1 MIGNQMNKI
10 LRTLPVVLLLSG
22 CTTTKLVD
30 HWQAENF
37 GRSDLNNV
45 LIVAV
50 TTSMENRFLFEKVI
64 EQRMLDGGLNSITSI
79 RALGDELPTKEEVE
93 AYVANNDIDYI
104 MATKLES
111 VEVENDYVPP
121 MVRTYYTGPYYP
133 SYGHYYG
140 GYGYGN
146 TITLTRDAY
155 VDTKSTILL
164 VTTIFDVKSGEPV
177 WVGRSETFEPG
188 SIAGLAEQIGRS
200 TWDNIDR

>member
-1 MIGNQMNKI
+1 MNKF
-10 LRTLPVVLLLSG
+10 LLTLLVVLLLSG

-45 LIVAV
+45 LVVAV

-64 EQRMLDGGLNSITSI
+64 EQRMLNGGLNSVTSI
-79 RALGDELPTKEEVE
+79 RALGDELPTKEQVE
-93 AYVANNDIDYI
+93 AYVAENEIDYI
-104 MATKLES
+104 MATKLEN

-140 GYGYGN
+140 GYGYRN
-146 TITLTRDAY
+146 TITLTREAY
-155 VDTKSTILL
+155 VDTKSTVIL
-164 VTTIFDVKSGEPV
+164 VTTIFDAKSGEPV

-188 SIAGLAEQIGRS
+188 SVANLASEIARS
-200 TWDNIDR
+200 TWNNIDR